1 MPLQRHSR
9 RELLCAQLPLRI
21 DSLYRLM
28 AALQVELLLQP
39 REASVNST
47 EDDW

>member
-1 MPLQRHSR
+1 LQQKTVSSLENDPQR
-9 RELLCAQLPLRI
+9 CRI

-39 REASVNST
+39 REASVNSA